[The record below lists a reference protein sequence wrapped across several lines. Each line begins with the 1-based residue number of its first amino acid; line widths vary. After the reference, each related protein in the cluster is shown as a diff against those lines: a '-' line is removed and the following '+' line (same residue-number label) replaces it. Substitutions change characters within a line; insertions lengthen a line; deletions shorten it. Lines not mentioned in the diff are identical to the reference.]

1 MIVVMDNC
9 YNLIFCIIA
18 TDDLTPPHTPN
29 SSALPDCTS
38 SDQRLV
44 KKKATSSSPSNED
57 SDVPMKLFDKEESDV
72 SMKLFDKEER
82 STDVS
87 EREKIR
93 YILYTHMQS
102 YYARRMAR

>member
-1 MIVVMDNC
+1 MTVVIDNC

-44 KKKATSSSPSNED
+44 KKKATSSSPSNEN
-57 SDVPMKLFDKEESDV
+57 SDVPK
-72 SMKLFDKEER
+72 KLFDKEER